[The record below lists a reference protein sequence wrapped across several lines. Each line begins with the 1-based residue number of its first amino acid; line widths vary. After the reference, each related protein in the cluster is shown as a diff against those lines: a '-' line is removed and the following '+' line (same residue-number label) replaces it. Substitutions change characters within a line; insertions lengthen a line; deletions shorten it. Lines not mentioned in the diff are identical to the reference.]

1 MKKKRNKIILI
12 TLISF
17 SVIGYLVYAGLRDTM
32 MYYLTVGELI
42 DMQDQP
48 ANGGVRVGGKIREG
62 SVKWDP
68 KTLTLNFVI
77 GDERGT
83 VPVVYNGVVPDSF
96 KQGEKVILEGLF
108 AKGLFRASQIM
119 PTCPSKY
126 E

>member
-108 AKGLFRASQIM
+108 SKGSFKASQIM